1 MTTIRATEPSRLT
14 IAAAKRLVL
23 ENSPREMFVQIYQ
36 HKDGG
41 ELVAVPDTKP
51 SSIFAAHLDEDF
63 ASNCESLGI
72 VPRFKYRPGLTG
84 YTGDPTTDDS
94 YTISRDELA
103 RLADLHGLTLEVGPA
118 LVNNED
124 GTAATPLASDRPLTT
139 DTPNKWTADRMAELS
154 AYRATHGTKAAAEHF
169 GVSTSRVRQLL
180 PSEKPAPKGYSAFNP
195 RQK

>member
-1 MTTIRATEPSRLT
+1 MTTIRAADTSRLT
-14 IAAAKRLVL
+14 IAEAKRLVL

-41 ELVAVPDTKP
+41 EFVAVPDTKP

-63 ASNCESLGI
+63 ASNCASLGI

-84 YTGDPTTDDS
+84 YNGDPTTDDS

-103 RLADLHGLTLEVGPA
+103 RLADLHGLTLEVGPDQSSA
-118 LVNNED
+118 
-124 GTAATPLASDRPLTT
+124 ASDPPPPDSDVPLSTG
-139 DTPNKWTADRMAELS
+139 TPNRWTAYRMAELS

-169 GVSTSRVRQLL
+169 GVSATRVRQLL
-180 PSEKPAPKGYSAFNP
+180 PSEKPAPKGYSAFNS